1 MTGFISKEKQLQ
13 LKNTAEALKQ
23 NYMDDITIAQRFACE
38 PIEQIA
44 DKLGIDRKDVEP
56 YGKNKAK
63 IAANGYKDSKL
74 VLVTAINPTPAGE
87 GKTTTSIGLADALA
101 LKGTKV
107 CAALREPS
115 LGPVFGL
122 KGGAT
127 GGGLSQIIPMEDI
140 NLHFTGDMHAITAAT
155 NLLSALIDN
164 HIYQGNKLNLDK
176 DRILW
181 RRAMDTN
188 DRALRSIEVACG
200 EGNGTRR
207 TDGFNITAASEIM
220 AMLCLAKDLNGLK
233 ERFGNIAVGFD
244 KSGRLVYARELEA
257 QDAMA
262 ILMQEAIKPNLV
274 QTLAGTPVIVHGGP
288 FANIAHGCNSIIA
301 TKTAMR
307 YADVVVTEA
316 GFGADLGAEKFIDVK
331 CRIGGLNP
339 DAVVIVAT
347 ARALKMHGGALKQD
361 LAKEDLTSLKA
372 GLPNLEKHIE
382 NVLNKFNL
390 PCVVAINKFTT
401 DTAKEIELIKQACK
415 KYNVKATETEVWA
428 KGGFGAEEL
437 ADDVLNLINQP
448 RRKVKFIYQD
458 DDSIA
463 VKTEKICKEIY
474 GGKGVEFSPQAQE
487 QIKDIESLGY
497 GKLPVVIA
505 KTQYSLSDDAAK
517 LARPTDFTVKIREVQ
532 LRSGSGFIVAVA
544 GNIMLMPGLPQV
556 PAANNMKISE
566 EGVISGL
573 F

>member
-1 MTGFISKEKQLQ
+1 MKSFISQEKQSQ
-13 LKNTAEALKQ
+13 LKNMAETLKQ
-23 NYMDDITIAQRFACE
+23 TYMDDITIAQHFSCE

-44 DKLGIDRKDVEP
+44 AKLGIDKNDLEP

-63 IAANGYKDSKL
+63 IAANGYKDAQL

-87 GKTTTSIGLADALA
+87 GKTTTSIGLVDALA
-101 LKGTKV
+101 LKGKKV

-140 NLHFTGDMHAITAAT
+140 NLHFTGDMHAITAAN

-181 RRAMDTN
+181 KRATDTN
-188 DRALRSIEVACG
+188 DRALRNIQIACG
-200 EGNGTRR
+200 EGNGNSRA
-207 TDGFNITAASEIM
+207 DGFNITAASEIM

-244 KSGRLVYARELEA
+244 MSGRLVYARELDA

-262 ILMQEAIKPNLV
+262 ILMKEAIKPNLV

-307 YADVVVTEA
+307 YADIVVTEA

-361 LAKEDLTSLKA
+361 LDKEDLTALKA
-372 GLPNLEKHIE
+372 GVPNLEKHIE
-382 NVLNKFNL
+382 NVLTRFNL

-401 DTAKEIELIKQACK
+401 DTANEIELIKQTCK
-415 KYNVKATETEVWA
+415 KHGIKAIETEVWA
-428 KGGFGAEEL
+428 KGGFGAGEL
-437 ADDVLNLINQP
+437 ADDVLDILSKP
-448 RRKVKFIYQD
+448 RRQLKFVYED

-463 VKTEKICKEIY
+463 TKTEKICKQIY
-474 GGKGVEFSPQAQE
+474 GGKGVELTKEAQE

-505 KTQYSLSDDAAK
+505 KTQYSLSDDATK

-556 PAANNMKISE
+556 PAANKMKISQD
-566 EGVISGL
+566 GVISGL